1 MTTFRCHD
9 ADACAFGQKPCPTPR
24 ACGCEAPAA
33 VPTDREL
40 LELAAKAAGIVVD
53 RKWQAQRDSICNP
66 ETASLWVVDGSTA
79 WNPLTDD
86 GDALR
91 LAVGLDIIYG
101 RYANTYWARRDS
113 DDKVFRESGERNG
126 TQNPHAATRRA
137 IVRAAA
143 AIGATLP

>member
-24 ACGCEAPAA
+24 ACGCEALAP

-40 LELAAKAAGIVVD
+40 LELAAKAAGYEWRWYGAPLGPLFQI
-53 RKWQAQRDSICNP
+53 KTHNG
-66 ETASLWVVDGSTA
+66 LWIF

-91 LAVGLDIIYG
+91 LAVDLGLVCG
-101 RYANTYWARRDS
+101 RYSNTYWACRDS

-126 TQNPHAATRRA
+126 IQNPYAATRRA